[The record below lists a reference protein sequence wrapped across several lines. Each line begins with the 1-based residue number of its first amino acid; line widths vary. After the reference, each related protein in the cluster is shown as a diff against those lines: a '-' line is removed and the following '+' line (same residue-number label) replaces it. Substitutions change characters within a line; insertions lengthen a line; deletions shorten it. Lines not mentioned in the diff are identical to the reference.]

1 MGFLRKTFKKIGRG
15 IKKLFKKFGKFMNKI
30 GVLGQVAMM
39 FILPGIGQAIG
50 GAIKGFIG
58 QTAAQA
64 GAQAAGTTASAAAVE
79 AAKQAGASAA
89 AQAAAGQ
96 AAFKTAA
103 AAATKAGIEG
113 TATGL
118 FAAGTST
125 AAGRVATAAGHML
138 QFAGKA
144 AAAPFKAFQSV
155 TNAVTST
162 IGEFTKTAASKL
174 NIPVKTA
181 ADNFFGADSAFSRVG
196 QSVRSP
202 FSATARAE
210 IATRKAGQ
218 LFAKEGLTK
227 TAFDNSLLKGAE
239 AANLEF
245 GIDLPQVSGI
255 TDEQIYKF
263 GTADLN
269 ATPETMRP
277 ITSVDPTPATD
288 IAVTADGSL
297 LVPKTTD
304 LPLTPDTSLQ
314 LDISQ
319 GTEVTEGFRAAKQKA
334 LATSGQKAFEFEGV
348 KYEIGTGERFA
359 ADMKNVGTNFID
371 SSREGISSK
380 VAKLKDPAAVLQA
393 GSSVA
398 QKYAAE
404 SDYMDR
410 QSQLLNQSGEVIN
423 LGIIQNPELLA
434 AAPTQMLVSPI
445 SNLRNSQ
452 QDPLSLWAL
461 GVQQQY
467 QNFNAF
473 ESIEGVQV

>member
-1 MGFLRKTFKKIGRG
+1 MGFLRKTFKKIGKG

-30 GVLGQVAMM
+30 GVLGQIAMM

-64 GAQAAGTTASAAAVE
+64 GANAAGTAAASAASAS
-79 AAKQAGASAA
+79 AAQAGASAA

-103 AAATKAGIEG
+103 AAATKAGVQG

-118 FAAGTST
+118 FAGN
-125 AAGRVATAAGHML
+125 AASQAAGHML

-181 ADNFFGADSAFSRVG
+181 ADNFFGAESAFSRVG
-196 QSVRSP
+196 QSVKSP

-218 LFAKEGLTK
+218 LFAKAGLTK

-277 ITSVDPTPATD
+277 ITSVDPAPVTD
-288 IAVTADGSL
+288 TALQVDSSL
-297 LVPKTTD
+297 LAPKPTD
-304 LPLTPDTSLQ
+304 LSFTPDTSLQ
-314 LDISQ
+314 LDLPQ
-319 GTEVTEGFRAAKQKA
+319 GTEITEGFRAAQQKA
-334 LATSGQKAFEFEGV
+334 LETTGQKAFEFEGV
-348 KYEIGTGERFA
+348 KYEIGTGDRFA
-359 ADMKNVGTNFID
+359 ADLKNVGTGFVD
-371 SSREGISSK
+371 YTSEGISAK
-380 VAKLKDPAAVLQA
+380 VAKVKDPAAVLQA
-393 GSSVA
+393 GAGVA

-410 QSQLLNQSGEVIN
+410 QSQLLSQSGEVVN
-423 LGIIQNPELLA
+423 VGIIRNPELLA
-434 AAPTQMLVSPI
+434 AEPTRMLVSPI
-445 SNLRNSQ
+445 SNLQNSQ
-452 QDPLSLWAL
+452 QNPLSSWSQS
-461 GVQQQY
+461 VQQQF
-467 QNFNAF
+467 QNFNPF
-473 ESIEGVQV
+473 EPIEGAYT

>member
-64 GAQAAGTTASAAAVE
+64 GAQAAGTAAASAASQ
-79 AAKQAGASAA
+79 QAIAQGASAA
-89 AQAAAGQ
+89 AAQAAGQ

-103 AAATKAGIEG
+103 AAATKAGIKG

-118 FAAGTST
+118 FAGGATSQ
-125 AAGRVATAAGHML
+125 AAGHML

-181 ADNFFGADSAFSRVG
+181 ADNFFGTDSAFSRVG

-277 ITSVDPTPATD
+277 ITSVDPAPVTD

-297 LVPKTTD
+297 LAPKTTD

-314 LDISQ
+314 LDIPQ

-359 ADMKNVGTNFID
+359 ADMQNVGTNFID
-371 SSREGISSK
+371 ASREGISSK
-380 VAKLKDPAAVLQA
+380 VSKLKDPAAVLQA

-404 SDYMDR
+404 SNYMDR
-410 QSQLLNQSGEVIN
+410 QAQLLNQSGEVIN

-434 AAPTQMLVSPI
+434 ATPTEMLVSPI
-445 SNLRNSQ
+445 SNLQGSQ
-452 QDPLSLWAL
+452 QNPLSLWSQ
-461 GVQQQY
+461 GVQQQF
-467 QNFNAF
+467 QNFNPF
-473 ESIEGVQV
+473 EAIEGAYT